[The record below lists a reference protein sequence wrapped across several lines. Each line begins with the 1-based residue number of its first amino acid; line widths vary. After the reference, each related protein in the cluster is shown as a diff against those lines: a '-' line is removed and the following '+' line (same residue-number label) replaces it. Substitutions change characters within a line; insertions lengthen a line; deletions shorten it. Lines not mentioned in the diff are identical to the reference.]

1 MKPVSASPVAIPG
14 TPADAAEAIA
24 KRLPG
29 GVRPR
34 VALVLGSGLGALADR
49 VEGAVAIPYGEIP
62 GFYPPGVHGHAG
74 RLVLGTLAGV
84 PVAIMQGRK
93 HMYEGLPP
101 DAVTTPIRALKR
113 LGCERLVL
121 TCAAGSL
128 RTEVGPGRL
137 MMVTDHINM
146 QGTSVLVGPN
156 DDEVG
161 PRFPPLLDAWDP
173 AMNARLREAAKA
185 TGIDLA
191 EGVYAAWL
199 GPAFETPAEVR
210 MLKMLGGD
218 AVGMSMVQECIAARH
233 CGLTVCGVAAITNLG
248 VGLSP
253 DPVDHAQTLRGAALA
268 AADLER
274 LMLAFL
280 ERVQ

>member
-1 MKPVSASPVAIPG
+1 VTIQPPIPG
-14 TPADAAEAIA
+14 GPDEAAEALRA
-24 KRLPG
+24 FLPAG
-29 GVRPR
+29 FVPR
-34 VALVLGSGLGALADR
+34 AALVLGSGLGGIADR
-49 VEGAVAIPYGEIP
+49 IEDPVPVPYGRIP
-62 GFYPPGVHGHAG
+62 GFWPPGVHGHAG
-74 RLVLGTLAGV
+74 RLVFGRLAGV
-84 PVAIMQGRK
+84 EVAVMQGRK
-93 HMYEGLPP
+93 HMYEGLPAA
-101 DAVTTPIRALKR
+101 AVTTPIRTLKL
-113 LGCERLVL
+113 LGCDLLIL

-156 DDEVG
+156 DERFG

-173 AMNARLREAAKA
+173 AMNARLRAAA
-185 TGIDLA
+185 GA
-191 EGVYAAWL
+191 EGIALTEGTYAAWL

-233 CGLTVCGVAAITNLG
+233 CGLTVCGLAAITNLG

-253 DPVDHAQTLRGAALA
+253 DPVNHAQTLEGAKLA
-268 AADLER
+268 EGDLER
-274 LMLAFL
+274 LLLRLLGDLA
-280 ERVQ
+280 